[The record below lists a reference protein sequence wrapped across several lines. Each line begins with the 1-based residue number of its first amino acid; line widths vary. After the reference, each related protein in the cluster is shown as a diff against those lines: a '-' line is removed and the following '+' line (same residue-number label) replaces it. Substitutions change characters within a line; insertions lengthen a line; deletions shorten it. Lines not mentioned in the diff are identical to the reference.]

1 MHIYQS
7 TDKMAELIG
16 QDYSLLQVMSRF
28 NIPLGVGEKSV
39 DEICH
44 ENHVDTN
51 TFLAV
56 LNFVGNNCDHRFI
69 AKPEELSLKSLMG
82 YLQEAHNYFLNYTFP
97 TIRRKLIEAINCSAD
112 DKITFLIIKYYDNFV
127 EEVREHL
134 DYENSTIFPHVNAL
148 LTGKSTNFDI
158 NSFDT
163 EHDESA
169 GDKLNELKNI
179 IIRYHHTPDANH
191 ALHGVL
197 FDIFN
202 CDAELK
208 AHGLVEEH
216 LFIPAVRLLE
226 ERTAADNLPSSTNDE
241 PTDRD
246 STLSAREKEIVI
258 SVVKG
263 MTNKEMADLLNI
275 SVNTVLT
282 HRRNIARKLE
292 IHSPAGLTI
301 YAIVNGLIKI
311 DELSRTRD
319 I

>member
-1 MHIYQS
+1 MHIYQP

-16 QDYSLLQVMSRF
+16 QDYNLLQVMSRF
-28 NIPLGVGEKSV
+28 SIPLGVGEKSV
-39 DEICH
+39 DEVCR
-44 ENHVDTN
+44 ENGVDTD

-69 AKPEELSLKSLMG
+69 ADPESLSLPSLMS

-97 TIRRKLIEAINCSAD
+97 TIRRELIEAISSSAD
-112 DKITFLIIKYYDNFV
+112 DRFAVLIIKYFDNFV

-134 DYENSTIFPHVNAL
+134 DYENATIFPHVDAL
-148 LTGKSTNFDI
+148 LNGRPSLFELS
-158 NSFDT
+158 SFDT

-179 IIRYHHTPDANH
+179 IIRYHHTPSPSH

-197 FDIFN
+197 SDIFN
-202 CDAELK
+202 CNAELK

-216 LFIPAVRLLE
+216 LFIPAVKLYEQRL
-226 ERTAADNLPSSTNDE
+226 AADGLSTANDDDAGNRESS
-241 PTDRD
+241 
-246 STLSAREKEIVI
+246 LSPREKEIVI
-258 SVVKG
+258 GVVRG
-263 MTNKEMADLLNI
+263 LSNKEIADSLSI
-275 SVNTVLT
+275 SLNTVLT

-301 YAIVNGLIKI
+301 YAIMNGLITLE
-311 DELSRTRD
+311 ELSQQP
-319 I
+319 